1 MLKIVT
7 DSACDLSLEIARELG
22 ITVVPLT
29 VNIEGQVYRDRV
41 DISVDEFYQRIS
53 SDNIMPTTA
62 QIAPQTFYEC
72 FKSLLQEGH
81 EVLALIFSSRLSGTY
96 QSSVIAKEML
106 TGGRVETL
114 DTKSASVGLGLT
126 VLEAAKMAK
135 DGADLDTVLAK
146 ARDMSAR
153 MEHIFVVDSLEMLKR
168 GGRISAAQAIIG
180 GMLNVKPVLQ
190 IDAEGQ
196 IVPLDKV
203 RGWKKALAKLIQV
216 MAERGKNL
224 EQQTIGISHA
234 NNREMV
240 EELSQLIK
248 TEYNVKD
255 IFVSEI
261 GPVIGSH
268 AGPGTVALFFQS

>member
-1 MLKIVT
+1 
-7 DSACDLSLEIARELG
+7 
-22 ITVVPLT
+22 
-29 VNIEGQVYRDRV
+29 
-41 DISVDEFYQRIS
+41 
-53 SDNIMPTTA
+53 
-62 QIAPQTFYEC
+62 
-72 FKSLLQEGH
+72 
-81 EVLALIFSSRLSGTY
+81 VLALIFSSRLSGTY

>member
-135 DGADLDTVLAK
+135 DGADLDIVLAK